1 MKHYHRVVPYQ
12 KVGDDLVIE
21 DKDNVFSSFYNSIG
35 VPVNTS
41 KSKMLTPGGH
51 FVEYVSRQLWNKR
64 DISPISAKLVN
75 KTRRQPF
82 LIYMLLKHVSERM
95 EVDRK
100 AFLASLVQN
109 LELKEAERIKL
120 FYLIDVFD
128 RFSNQREEN
137 FSYSLN
143 PPSEEQFGRI
153 VMEALLVCNNR
164 LRLKDGNIAERLTEE
179 DNDKYSNLFNIQ
191 LMQGLGDFSLA
202 AEQKLDLTE
211 LKTFL
216 FYKRLF
222 TESREELSASLGI
235 FPRMQPF
242 WVRSTETGFREVNR
256 EVVNLAFDLLLVTDK
271 KICEQKIIHNLHNSV
286 RENTKI
292 NVLLFKSLNK
302 IVNES
307 SKEIKIPGTFNIPQV
322 RFLLNSYGSEDF

>member
-1 MKHYHRVVPYQ
+1 
-12 KVGDDLVIE
+12 
-21 DKDNVFSSFYNSIG
+21 
-35 VPVNTS
+35 
-41 KSKMLTPGGH
+41 
-51 FVEYVSRQLWNKR
+51 
-64 DISPISAKLVN
+64 
-75 KTRRQPF
+75 
-82 LIYMLLKHVSERM
+82 M

-100 AFLASLVQN
+100 VFLASLVQN
-109 LELKEAERIKL
+109 LELKEAERNKL

-128 RFSNQREEN
+128 RFSTQGEEN
-137 FSYSLN
+137 LPYSLN

-164 LRLKDGNIAERLTEE
+164 ISHNDGNIAERLTEE
-179 DNDKYSNLFNIQ
+179 DNDKYSNLLNIQ
-191 LMQGLGDFSLA
+191 LMQGLSDYSLA

-235 FPRMQPF
+235 FPKMPPF
-242 WVRSTETGFREVNR
+242 WVQSTETGFREVNR
-256 EVVNLAFDLLLVTDK
+256 EVIDLAFDLLLVTDK
-271 KICEQKIIHNLHNSV
+271 KICEQKIIHDLHNSV

-302 IVNES
+302 IVNKS
-307 SKEIKIPGTFNIPQV
+307 SGDLMIPETFNIPQV
-322 RFLLNSYGSEDF
+322 RFLLDSYRSETSKGLQS